1 MIIWYNIHIIAQ
13 IILFNEEFFMGKN
26 NEYSLDWEDNES
38 QFEEEEEEEVSEE
51 HGDKVDEKPFDADRI
66 RVDVKPI
73 SVHQMTQMIET
84 KDGGQINLNPDF
96 QRRKIWKERKRK
108 SLLIESLMLRI
119 PIPVFYVYEDEESV
133 WHVVD
138 GLQRMSTMYEFIKGE
153 FALIGLQYLT
163 NNNGKKF
170 SELDQ
175 KYKNRIN
182 TTTLTINVIDSLTPS
197 QVKYDIFRRI
207 NTGGVPLNSQ
217 EIRNST
223 ANETARNFF
232 KELISLESF
241 QLATNSINDLR
252 MQGQELVLRF
262 MAFYLNYNYN
272 TEEILYKKGMDGFL
286 DKTYEEIN
294 RNRFSIKELEKIKKD
309 FDNSM
314 KNSYLLFGKYSFR
327 RVVFSEL
334 EPKLKPINKSLF
346 TCTSVILAYYNYED
360 IKDLNISDKMVKKLA
375 LELEENVIFDESF
388 SKGTG
393 DLSRIKTQFKLMKKI
408 ISEVIENAK

>member
-1 MIIWYNIHIIAQ
+1 MVNINKEFDIEWDINDSQ
-13 IILFNEEFFMGKN
+13 LEDDEEDLF
-26 NEYSLDWEDNES
+26 EDDDEKS
-38 QFEEEEEEEVSEE
+38 
-51 HGDKVDEKPFDADRI
+51 DEKPFDADRI

-73 SVHQMTQMIET
+73 SVHQMSQMIET

-96 QRRKIWKERKRK
+96 QRRKVWKERKRK

-138 GLQRMSTMYEFIKGE
+138 GLQRMNTMYDFIKGK
-153 FALIGLQYLT
+153 FALTGLQYLT

-182 TTTLTINVIDSLTPS
+182 TTTLTINVIDSLTPP

-223 ANETARNFF
+223 ANKTTREFF
-232 KELISLESF
+232 KSLVALESF
-241 QLATNSINDLR
+241 QLASNSINDLR
-252 MQGQELVLRF
+252 MQAQELILRF
-262 MAFYLNYNYN
+262 IAFYLNYNID
-272 TEEILYKKGMDGFL
+272 TEEIFYKKGMDGFL
-286 DKTYEEIN
+286 DKTYEVIN
-294 RNRFSIKELEKIKKD
+294 KLPNKELVKLKNN
-309 FDNSM
+309 FDNAM
-314 KNSYLLFGKYSFR
+314 KNAHLLFDKYAFR
-327 RVVFSEL
+327 RITYKEL
-334 EPKLKPINKSLF
+334 DNANEPKLKPINKSLF
-346 TCTSVILAYYNYED
+346 TCTSIILAYYDYEV
-360 IKDLNISDKMVKKLA
+360 IKVLNVNDAMLKRLA
-375 LELEENVIFDESF
+375 LEISTNKEFDESL

-393 DLSRIKTQFKLMKKI
+393 DVARIKTQFSTMKKI
-408 ISEVIENAK
+408 ISEVIENAR

>member
-1 MIIWYNIHIIAQ
+1 MDLDNKLLI
-13 IILFNEEFFMGKN
+13 
-26 NEYSLDWEDNES
+26 DWESNES
-38 QFEEEEEEEVSEE
+38 QVEEEDEDIFGEEDN
-51 HGDKVDEKPFDADRI
+51 DKSAEKPFDADRI

-73 SVHQMTQMIET
+73 SVHQMTQMIDT

-96 QRRKIWKERKRK
+96 QRRKVWKERKRK

-138 GLQRMSTMYEFIKGE
+138 GLQRMSTMYEFIKGD
-153 FALIGLQYLT
+153 FALTGLQYLT

-182 TTTLTINVIDSLTPS
+182 TTTLTINVIDSLTPP

-223 ANETARNFF
+223 ANKTTREFLKT
-232 KELISLESF
+232 LVSLESF

-252 MQGQELVLRF
+252 MQAQELILRF
-262 MAFYLNYNYN
+262 IAFYLNYNFD

-286 DKTYEEIN
+286 DKTYEQIN
-294 RNRFSIKELEKIKKD
+294 RLSVSNLNNIKKS

-314 KNSYLLFGKYSFR
+314 KNSYLLFDKYAFR
-327 RVVFSEL
+327 RITFKEL
-334 EPKLKPINKSLF
+334 NNNNEPKLKPINKSLF
-346 TCTSVILAYYNYED
+346 TCISVILAYYDYEE
-360 IKDLNISDKMVKKLA
+360 IKDLNISDRMIEKLA
-375 LELEENVIFDESF
+375 KEMAENNDFEESL

-393 DLSRIKTQFKLMKKI
+393 DLSRIKIQFSVMRKI
-408 ISEVIENAK
+408 VKEVIENA